1 MKRDA
6 FPRKSGKICI
16 LLVSCKRKLCA
27 SFVIRG
33 YQCQKSTICIV
44 SMKKFGHFEGKVRED
59 EFSHLKSVLQRQQ
72 NLFTMANKSSEAEVK
87 QVLL

>member
-1 MKRDA
+1 
-6 FPRKSGKICI
+6 
-16 LLVSCKRKLCA
+16 
-27 SFVIRG
+27 
-33 YQCQKSTICIV
+33 
-44 SMKKFGHFEGKVRED
+44 MKKFGHFEGKVRED